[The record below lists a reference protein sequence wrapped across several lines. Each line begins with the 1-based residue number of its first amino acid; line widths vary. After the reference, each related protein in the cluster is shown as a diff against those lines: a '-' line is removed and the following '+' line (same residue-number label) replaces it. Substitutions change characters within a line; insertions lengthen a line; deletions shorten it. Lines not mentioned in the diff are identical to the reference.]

1 MEKERKPVGGSAAV
15 LVRRGGICPRRQET
29 GKEEKRKGETEK
41 GTADRTDSTGFLI
54 KMTEQEGGAKAGL

>member
-29 GKEEKRKGETEK
+29 GKEEKRKGEKQNRRIALKQLCERYD
-41 GTADRTDSTGFLI
+41 ASYD
-54 KMTEQEGGAKAGL
+54 